1 MLLLE
6 TYAEKEAASVWY
18 LDRARTMAALENG
31 HQIAELREFLQAR
44 DEQPLPE
51 TVEAFLQDAER
62 NAKRLRDRGPA
73 VLIECADAQLAEAL
87 AQHEKTKPLCL
98 RAGEKHLVVVAA
110 DEEKFRQALR
120 NLGYCLPKV

>member
-1 MLLLE
+1 M
-6 TYAEKEAASVWY
+6 S
-18 LDRARTMAALENG
+18 ALENG

-51 TVEAFLQDAER
+51 TVEAFLREAEH

-73 VLIECADAQLAEAL
+73 VLVECADAQLAETL

-98 RAGEKHLVVVAA
+98 RAGDRYLVVAA
-110 DEEKFRQALR
+110 QDEEKFRQALH